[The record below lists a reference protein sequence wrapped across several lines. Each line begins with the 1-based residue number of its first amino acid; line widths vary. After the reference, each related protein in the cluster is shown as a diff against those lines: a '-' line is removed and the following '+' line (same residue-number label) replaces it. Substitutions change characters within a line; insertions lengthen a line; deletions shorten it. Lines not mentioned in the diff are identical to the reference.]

1 MKIKTGGITI
11 FFIIIMLFP
20 IGNQVCNAQE
30 KKQSLSLVL
39 EQIEKL
45 FEVRFSY
52 ASQDIENI
60 EVITPNYTNTLNFL
74 LETLNKTTG
83 LLFRFIDGR
92 YITITKYQEDF
103 IDICGILIDA
113 ETLFPL
119 EGATIQIQETSQTTI
134 SNTSGNF
141 MLQNVPKKATLQ
153 ISYIGYNTIKKT
165 SDTFQKS
172 NPCITL
178 KLKPE
183 ISELQDVVLQNIF
196 AKGIQ
201 KNKDGAITL
210 NVENFGN
217 LPGLTEPD
225 VLLMIQS
232 LPGIISADETVS
244 NINIRGGT
252 TDENL
257 VLWDDIRMFQ
267 NGHFFGLVSAFNP
280 YLTKKVTLYKN
291 GTNARFGE
299 SVSGVVAMH
308 SANEIPKDISG
319 GVQLNMINV
328 GAFAEIPVS
337 NKLGIYV
344 SGRRS
349 IIDFIETPTYNEFF
363 SRIFQNTEVTNLQN
377 TNENGVFSTQEDFSF
392 YDINLKA
399 IYKASNKDSFHIN
412 FLNID
417 NQLNFTEIFTTEITQ
432 DSETSDLNQ
441 NSLAGGISWNRKW
454 SENLITNALVYNSYY
469 ILDASNLD
477 VFSNQQ
483 LFQSNE
489 VLETGVKLDAS
500 LRWVNNNI
508 FTTGYQFTETG
519 ISNTQDVNI
528 PRFRSFV
535 KEVLRN
541 HSFFVSNTFN
551 FFSSNTSI
559 TAGVRTNYFPKFS
572 KFLIEPRL
580 NVHQKLGN
588 GFAIEAAVEQ
598 KSQSI
603 TQRID
608 LQSDFLGVEKR
619 RWVLANE
626 DNVPIET
633 SNQFS
638 LGFLYQKN
646 NWLLQLEGFLK
657 KVDGITTANQG
668 FQNQL
673 QFVRTIGNYDAQGLE
688 FILNKKTKNW
698 STWLS
703 YTYTTLDYTFKE
715 LIPSSFP
722 HNANIPHQAT
732 LATSYSWN
740 KIKIS
745 SGISWH
751 SGKPNTV
758 PLNENA
764 IEIINSIP
772 TIQYANP
779 NQEQLEDYFRV
790 DISAEYTFS
799 ITKNMEGKIN
809 AAVLNVTDRK
819 NILNTYYAIAENNQA
834 ELTIN
839 QINQNSLGL
848 TPNFSLQILF

>member
-1 MKIKTGGITI
+1 MKIKTGGISLL
-11 FFIIIMLFP
+11 IIIFMLFP
-20 IGNQVCNAQE
+20 FGNQVCNAQE
-30 KKQSLSLVL
+30 KKQSLLFVL
-39 EQIEKL
+39 EQIEEL

-52 ASQDIENI
+52 ATQDIENI
-60 EVITPNYTNTLNFL
+60 EVNTPDYTNTLNFL

-83 LLFRFIDGR
+83 LQFRFIDGR
-92 YITITKYQEDF
+92 YITITRYQEDF

-134 SNTSGNF
+134 TNSTGNF
-141 MLQNVPKKATLQ
+141 VMQNVPKKATIQ
-153 ISYIGYNTIKKT
+153 ISYVGYYTYRSN
-165 SDTFQKS
+165 SFTFQES
-172 NPCITL
+172 NPCNTL

-257 VLWDDIRMFQ
+257 ILWDDIRMFQ
-267 NGHFFGLVSAFNP
+267 NGHFFGLISAFNP
-280 YLTKKVTLYKN
+280 YLTKKITLYKN
-291 GTNARFGE
+291 GTNARYGE

-308 SANEIPKDISG
+308 SANDIPEEISG
-319 GVQLNMINV
+319 GVQLNMINI

-337 NKLGIYV
+337 NKLGLYV

-349 IIDFIETPTYNEFF
+349 IIDFIETPTYNQFF
-363 SRIFQNTEVTNLQN
+363 NRIFQNTEVTNLQN
-377 TNENGVFSTQEDFSF
+377 TSETGIFSTEEDFSF

-399 IYKASNKDSFHIN
+399 IYKATNKDSFHVN

-417 NQLNFTEIFTTEITQ
+417 NQLSFTETFSTEITQ
-432 DSETSDLNQ
+432 NSETSDLNQ
-441 NSLAGGISWNRKW
+441 NSLAGGISWNRNW
-454 SENLITNALVYNSYY
+454 SDKLSTNALVYNTYY
-469 ILDASNLD
+469 ILKASNLD

-500 LRWVNNNI
+500 LHWVNNNT

-551 FFSSNTSI
+551 ILSSNTSI

-572 KFLIEPRL
+572 KLLIEPRL

-588 GFAIEAAVEQ
+588 GFAIETTFEQ

-626 DNVPIET
+626 DNVPIEN

-638 LGFLYQKN
+638 LGLLYQKN
-646 NWLLQLEGFLK
+646 NWLIQLEGFLK

-673 QFVRTIGNYDAQGLE
+673 QFVRTIGSYEAQGIE

-703 YTYTTLDYTFKE
+703 YTYTSLDYTFKE
-715 LIPSSFP
+715 LIPSNFP

-772 TIQYANP
+772 SIQYANP
-779 NQEQLEDYFRV
+779 NQEQLDDYFRV
-790 DISAEYTFS
+790 DISAEYSFS
-799 ITKNMEGKIN
+799 ISKNIEGKIN

-819 NILNTYYAIAENNQA
+819 NILNTYFAIVENNQA

-839 QINQNSLGL
+839 QIDQNSLGL
-848 TPNFSLQILF
+848 TPNISLQILF

>member
-1 MKIKTGGITI
+1 MKIKTGGISLL
-11 FFIIIMLFP
+11 FIIFMLFP
-20 IGNQVCNAQE
+20 FGNQVCNAQE
-30 KKQSLSLVL
+30 KKQTLLFVL
-39 EQIEKL
+39 EQLEEL
-45 FEVRFSY
+45 FEIRFSY
-52 ASQDIENI
+52 ASQDIDNI
-60 EVITPNYTNTLNFL
+60 EINTPNYNNTLPFL
-74 LETLNKTTG
+74 LEELNNITG
-83 LLFRFIDGR
+83 LQFRFIDGR
-92 YITITKYQEDF
+92 YITITKYEEGF

-119 EGATIQIQETSQTTI
+119 EGATIQILETNQSAI
-134 SNTSGNF
+134 SNSSGNF
-141 MLQNVPKKATLQ
+141 MMISVPKNATLQ
-153 ISYIGYNTIKKT
+153 ISYLGYNTIRKT

-172 NPCITL
+172 NPCISL
-178 KLKPE
+178 KLKLE

-201 KNKDGAITL
+201 KKKDGAILL
-210 NVENFGN
+210 NTENFGN

-225 VLLMIQS
+225 VLSMIQA

-244 NINIRGGT
+244 NISIRGGT

-257 VLWDDIRMFQ
+257 ILWDDIRMFQ
-267 NGHFFGLVSAFNP
+267 NGHFFGLITAFNP
-280 YLTKKVTLYKN
+280 YLTQKITLYKN
-291 GTNARFGE
+291 GTNARYGE
-299 SVSGVVAMH
+299 SVSGVVAMN
-308 SANEIPKDISG
+308 SANDIPENFSG
-319 GVQLNMINV
+319 GIQLNMINT
-328 GAFAEIPVS
+328 GAFAEIPLS
-337 NKLGIYV
+337 KKLGIYV

-349 IIDFIETPTYNEFF
+349 VIDFIETPTYNQFF
-363 SRIFQNTEVTNLQN
+363 NRIFQNTEVTNLQN
-377 TNENGVFSTQEDFSF
+377 TTGTGIFSAQEDFSF
-392 YDINLKA
+392 YDISFKA
-399 IYKASNKDSFHIN
+399 IYRPSNKDSFHFN

-417 NQLNFTEIFTTEITQ
+417 NLLNFTETFATEATQ
-432 DSETSDLNQ
+432 NSETSNLNQ
-441 NSLAGGISWNRKW
+441 NSIAGGISWNRKW
-454 SENLITNALVYNSYY
+454 LDNIRTNVLIYSTHY

-483 LFQSNE
+483 IFQSNE
-489 VLETGVKLDAS
+489 VLETGIKLDAS
-500 LRWVNNNI
+500 LLWANNNT
-508 FTTGYQFTETG
+508 FTSGYQFIETG

-541 HSFFVSNTFN
+541 HSFFVSNTFD
-551 FFSSNTSI
+551 FFSSKTSI
-559 TAGVRTNYFPKFS
+559 TAGLRTNYFPKFS

-588 GFAIEAAVEQ
+588 GFSIEAAIEQ
-598 KSQSI
+598 KSQSV

-633 SNQFS
+633 STQYS

-646 NWLLQLEGFLK
+646 NWLLQFEGFLK

-673 QFVRTIGNYDAQGLE
+673 QFVRTIGSYEASGIE
-688 FILNKKTKNW
+688 FILNKKHKNW

-703 YTYTTLDYTFKE
+703 YTYTNLDYTFNE

-722 HNANIPHQAT
+722 HNTNIPHQAT
-732 LATSYSWN
+732 LATSYTWN

-745 SGISWH
+745 SGLNWH

-758 PLNENA
+758 PINENA

-772 TIQYANP
+772 TIQYASP
-779 NQEQLEDYFRV
+779 NQEQLDDYYRV
-790 DISAEYTFS
+790 DISAEYEFFIS
-799 ITKNMEGKIN
+799 NKIIGKIN
-809 AAVLNVTDRK
+809 AALLNATDRK
-819 NILNTYYAIAENNQA
+819 NILNTYYVIEENNSM
-834 ELTIN
+834 EPTIN
-839 QINQNSLGL
+839 QIDQLSLGI
-848 TPNFSLQILF
+848 TPNISLQILF